1 MGRTR
6 FEGEFEINASN
17 KMLYPYIYTASG
29 LAQWF
34 ADDVNLD
41 EDKNFNFIWE
51 GEDHKAKMVA
61 HRTNGYVRFE
71 FLPEDEKDKEDP
83 GYFEIRLEKNELTQ
97 AVFLRIIDYS
107 DMDDV
112 EEIHDLWE
120 GLIESLKETV
130 GG

>member
-1 MGRTR
+1 
-6 FEGEFEINASN
+6 
-17 KMLYPYIYTASG
+17 MLYPYIYTASG

-34 ADDVNLD
+34 ADDVTLD

-51 GEDHKAKMVA
+51 GEDHKAKLVA

-71 FLPEDEKDKEDP
+71 FFPEDEKDKEDP
-83 GYFEIRLEKNELTQ
+83 GYFEIHLEKNELTQ

-107 DMDDV
+107 DIDDL
-112 EEIHDLWE
+112 EELHDLWE
-120 GLIESLKETV
+120 SLIESLRETV